1 MGDMGERASEPV
13 SEALSEPV
21 EIPYSELSEEAL
33 RGVVEYFVLR
43 EGTDYGRHVYSLEE
57 KVEQVLAQ
65 LRDGRARIVFD
76 ATTESVDVVIRD
88 GPRSRRSEAD
98 ASDMPS

>member
-1 MGDMGERASEPV
+1 MGDTGERASE
-13 SEALSEPV
+13 AACEPV
-21 EIPYSELSEEAL
+21 EIPYAQLSEEAL

-43 EGTDYGRHVYSLEE
+43 EGTDYGRQVYSLEE

-76 ATTESVDVVIRD
+76 ATTESVDIVTRD
-88 GPRSRRSEAD
+88 GPRSRRSEGD

>member
-1 MGDMGERASEPV
+1 MMDDMGESSA
-13 SEALSEPV
+13 EPV

-33 RGVVEYFVLR
+33 RGVVEHFVLR
-43 EGTDYGRHVYSLEE
+43 EGTDYGRQVYSLDE

-76 ATTESVDVVIRD
+76 TASETVDIVIRD
-88 GPRSRRSEAD
+88 GPRSRRSETD
-98 ASDMPS
+98 ASGIPS